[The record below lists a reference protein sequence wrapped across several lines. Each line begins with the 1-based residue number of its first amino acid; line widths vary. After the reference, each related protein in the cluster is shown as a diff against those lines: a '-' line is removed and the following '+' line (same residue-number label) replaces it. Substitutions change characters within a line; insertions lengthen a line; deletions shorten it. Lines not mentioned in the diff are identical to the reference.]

1 MIRVPKLAEKIR
13 VLLSTFGF
21 SDDVL
26 LGELFFLAWI
36 LVKLCLDFY
45 TDFS

>member
-1 MIRVPKLAEKIR
+1 MSGVPELAEKIR
-13 VLLSTFGF
+13 LLSSGGGF
-21 SDDVL
+21 SDDIF

-45 TDFS
+45 ADFS